1 MKSSLLSIGEASK
14 LKNVSIKALRYYEK
28 IGIFPPAHIDPQS
41 GYRYY
46 SPSQMFDLDVILT
59 CVELGIPLKSLL
71 DYRNPQG
78 TLDLRSLLTKG
89 ALIANEKIK
98 QANQALI
105 QIDSCLEEM
114 KVQDAL
120 RRNKT
125 LYSRNAS
132 SGYAITAKWSIE
144 PFDLKAYLKTMSD
157 LYQRARSIGTTPL
170 YFQGLIIDS
179 RPTAQHQEDETQP
192 SPNERPSSLRPS
204 GVPACS
210 AYVGIDL
217 YPTDQDLTHDG
228 VISIPPSDYEGFRLE
243 GDDLSDCFAAAFD
256 HIAREA
262 GYYILTEIWDEKLP
276 QNIYT
281 IEVLKQVIES

>member
-59 CVELGIPLKSLL
+59 CVELGIPLKNLL
-71 DYRNPQG
+71 DYRDPQG

-98 QANQALI
+98 QANQALL

-114 KVQDAL
+114 KMQDAL
-120 RRNKT
+120 RHKEA
-125 LYSRNAS
+125 LYSRCAS
-132 SGYAITAKWSIE
+132 SSYAIVTEWSAE
-144 PFDLKAYLKTMSD
+144 PFDLKSYLKTMSD
-157 LYQRARSIGTTPL
+157 LYKRARSIGTTPL

-179 RPTAQHQEDETQP
+179 RQAAQDHGENALDQP
-192 SPNERPSSLRPS
+192 AERFPSSHPRTTPS
-204 GVPACS
+204 CS
-210 AYVGIDL
+210 AYVGIEP
-217 YPTDQDLTHDG
+217 YPTNQAPRRND
-228 VISIPPSDYEGFRLE
+228 VISILPSNYTGFRLE
-243 GDDLSDCFAAAFD
+243 GDDLSDCFAAAFN

-281 IEVLKQVIES
+281 IEVLKQATES

>member
-28 IGIFPPAHIDPQS
+28 IGIFPPAYIDPQS

-46 SPSQMFDLDVILT
+46 SPGQMFDLDVILT

-98 QANQALI
+98 QANQALL

-132 SGYAITAKWSIE
+132 SGYAITAKWSTE

-179 RPTAQHQEDETQP
+179 RPTAQRPGDETQP
-192 SPNERPSSLRPS
+192 SPNERPSSLRS
-204 GVPACS
+204 SDVPACS

-217 YPTDQDLTHDG
+217 YPTDQDLVHDD
-228 VISIPPSDYEGFRLE
+228 VISIPSSNYEGFRLE
-243 GDDLSDCFAAAFD
+243 GDDLSDCFAAAFE

-262 GYYILTEIWDEKLP
+262 GYYILTEVWDEKLP
-276 QNIYT
+276 PNIYT